1 MFPIIDIGLPRLSL
15 HLCHPLTSLGWP
27 SSWLASLTGLSVA
40 PIIPV
45 LIGYLQCPPNQ
56 FIPLGCSHFLSCL
69 FFYFFKKLN
78 YSWFTILQV
87 YSKVIWLYVLYT
99 YILFQTL
106 FYYRL
111 LQDIDSPGEGNGS
124 PLQYLAWRI
133 PWTEEPGG
141 LQSIGSQRVRH
152 DWTTNTHTHT
162 HTILTIVPC
171 PV

>member
-1 MFPIIDIGLPRLSL
+1 MILIIGIGLPRLPL

-69 FFYFFKKLN
+69 FFFLNWSIVGLQYFRCTAK
-78 YSWFTILQV
+78 WFGYMYYIH
-87 YSKVIWLYVLYT
+87 
-99 YILFQTL
+99 ILFFRL
-106 FYYRL
+106 FSIIGYYKIL
-111 LQDIDSPGEGNGS
+111 TVLEKEMVAHSSIWPGEFHGQRSLVGYS
-124 PLQYLAWRI
+124 PWGRQESDT
-133 PWTEEPGG
+133 TER
-141 LQSIGSQRVRH
+141 L
-152 DWTTNTHTHT
+152 THTHT